1 MFIFFIENT
10 HLFFLESMCFIMQ
23 MFLYSFGFDGTL
35 SHGYSSGIPVAIT
48 AMRILFLNIIH
59 SFLKICDKEDQNVIS
74 VSQLS
79 YNWLACPCVCCT
91 KAAFSFYILVFGV
104 ISNLAG
110 KMLWREFWSKLPL
123 QKSLS
128 KLKGTGYLKAVVTAS
143 ETLIYIEYCMEFLLN
158 VGNFV
163 LSWFS
168 LISV

>member
-1 MFIFFIENT
+1 
-10 HLFFLESMCFIMQ
+10 
-23 MFLYSFGFDGTL
+23 
-35 SHGYSSGIPVAIT
+35 
-48 AMRILFLNIIH
+48 
-59 SFLKICDKEDQNVIS
+59 
-74 VSQLS
+74 
-79 YNWLACPCVCCT
+79 VCCT

-163 LSWFS
+163 LS
-168 LISV
+168 